1 MDSDNS
7 YKFLKKRHVAFL
19 RRCLSILP
27 SSTVTYDTSRMTVL
41 YFALSGL
48 DVLDALD
55 DIPQTEIKEIIEWI
69 YTLQL
74 TTNDGYKYGGF
85 RGGHCISNI
94 FCSNTKNELLSQD
107 VHAISHNQAVSRKE
121 CNSHNSA
128 NGKDNS
134 LEIRINEGQIPAK
147 ILRQFAPARLDNP
160 PPMQLHQ
167 NYEKIPIKSQS
178 SSMNSSEQTSFSKH
192 IDRDLDSAHITMTYT
207 ALASLVLLGDD
218 LSRVDKPA
226 VLRHVS
232 SLQCSNG
239 SFLSNSG
246 GSEND
251 LRFVYCAAVVCYLLG
266 DMTAIDVPAALR
278 YVADCLG
285 YAGSLGQGALQ
296 ESHGGSTYCG
306 VAALYLFGAIQP
318 LDLYLDDA
326 PSRTVTTTSS
336 AFSEREIRALV
347 RWLVMRQEDESG
359 RVYTGDVNELAG
371 GLQGR
376 PNKPA
381 DTCYTFWIGAALKML
396 GCEDLLEKRALQ
408 QFVLSTQDPV
418 TGGLAKYSN
427 GQVDGLHTY
436 LGISGLAVLG
446 LQDLREVHP
455 ALNIT
460 KRAYLHWQ
468 TLNMDKR

>member
-74 TTNDGYKYGGF
+74 TTNGK
-85 RGGHCISNI
+85 S
-94 FCSNTKNELLSQD
+94 
-107 VHAISHNQAVSRKE
+107 AV
-121 CNSHNSA
+121 
-128 NGKDNS
+128 
-134 LEIRINEGQIPAK
+134 
-147 ILRQFAPARLDNP
+147 QFF
-160 PPMQLHQ
+160 
-167 NYEKIPIKSQS
+167 
-178 SSMNSSEQTSFSKH
+178 SEQTSFSKH